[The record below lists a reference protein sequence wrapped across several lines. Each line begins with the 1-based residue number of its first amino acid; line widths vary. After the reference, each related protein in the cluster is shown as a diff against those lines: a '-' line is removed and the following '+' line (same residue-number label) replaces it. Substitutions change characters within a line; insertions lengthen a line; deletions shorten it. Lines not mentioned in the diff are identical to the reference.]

1 MIPEYVLS
9 QQKLYGTQAQWIILG
24 DIIYF
29 TNHVYTGTSVEDL
42 TNFIRLHEDES
53 ERIRFEMMN
62 DPF

>member
-9 QQKLYGTQAQWIILG
+9 QQKLYGTQAQWIILA

-29 TNHVYTGTSVEDL
+29 TSHVYTGTSVEDL
-42 TNFIRLHEDES
+42 ANFIRLHIAES
-53 ERIRFEMMN
+53 DRIRFEMMN